1 MTTGIA
7 GGTELPDTDA
17 STSIFA
23 IPVDSAATSGFFVIT
38 IQMLR
43 EKWLM
48 RQGDRV
54 ATGAR
59 YWRRR
64 RLPGWLR

>member
-1 MTTGIA
+1 MPTK
-7 GGTELPDTDA
+7 TEDVTDTVA
-17 STSIFA
+17 HGA
-23 IPVDSAATSGFFVIT
+23 IYAFSVDSAASSGFFVIT
-38 IQMLR
+38 IAMLR

-48 RQGDRV
+48 RQQDRLD
-54 ATGAR
+54 TGAR